1 MNMSR
6 KLFSFS
12 NIYDK
17 MCSEVNGMG
26 LNEFVQIGNKIKKL
40 RKEKGITQKEM
51 AKLCGIPYSTYSNY
65 ENNNRE
71 PSSEQL
77 RKIASALSIQAIDL
91 IYEYPEQPD
100 DISPE
105 HPIAFPGL
113 EKKLSEIGY
122 SIRYEIDYVNYDD
135 NEIWIVCPDGEKLF
149 LSLEELETLDLEM
162 DMYLKFRIDH
172 MKNAKGNS

>member
-1 MNMSR
+1 
-6 KLFSFS
+6 
-12 NIYDK
+12 
-17 MCSEVNGMG
+17 MG

-91 IYEYPEQPD
+91 IYEY
-100 DISPE
+100 
-105 HPIAFPGL
+105 PIAFPGL